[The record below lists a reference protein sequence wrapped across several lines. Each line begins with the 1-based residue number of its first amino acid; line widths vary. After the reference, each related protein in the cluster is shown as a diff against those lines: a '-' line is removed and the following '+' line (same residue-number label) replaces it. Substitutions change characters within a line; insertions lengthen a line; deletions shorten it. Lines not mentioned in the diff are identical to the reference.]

1 MLKARVRPWYVIFPA
16 VMVSLLFSIVLTAS
30 AHENSASPDGLA
42 LLIEGNQRFMEGRL
56 KAKDYLAERPQLA
69 QSQHPFAI
77 ILTCSDSRLS
87 PEIIFDESQ
96 GRLFVIRTA
105 GHVVDPVS
113 LGSIE
118 YAVEHL
124 HVKLLLVLGHDSC
137 GAVTATI
144 SGGEVTPNIRVL
156 LAKIKPAVD
165 KAMSKGLAE
174 KDLLDAAIAENV
186 RYQMQRSIFESDLLS
201 ESVLKRK
208 LAIVGGVYHL
218 KDGRVELIPAYL
230 GVEQIKGEP
239 SKITSDNRAIGKDHS
254 ETVGAA
260 SDHAKPTETVPPQTK
275 GTSFADS
282 IRAAYAKNRNV
293 QLKKTMLMRDD
304 RDRCAT
310 DDCRG
315 IPAGELV
322 SLESPLI
329 LNVMDRRQ
337 LKVRYKGHSYY
348 ILADAEA
355 LEFTNN

>member
-1 MLKARVRPWYVIFPA
+1 MSRARVRPWYVIFPG
-16 VMVSLLFSIVLTAS
+16 VIVSLLFSIVLTAS

-42 LLIEGNQRFMEGRL
+42 LLMEGNQRFVEGRL

-69 QSQHPFAI
+69 QSQHPYAI
-77 ILTCSDSRLS
+77 VLTCSDSRLS

-105 GHVVDPVS
+105 GHVVDPVA

-124 HVKLLLVLGHDSC
+124 HVNLLLVLGHDSC
-137 GAVTATI
+137 GAVKATI

-156 LAKIKPAVD
+156 IARIKPAVD
-165 KAMSKGLAE
+165 KAMSKGVAE

-201 ESVLKRK
+201 EYVLKRK
-208 LAIVGGVYHL
+208 LRIAGGVYHL
-218 KDGRVELIPAYL
+218 KDGRVEMMPAYL
-230 GVEQIKGEP
+230 AVEQIRGEP
-239 SKITSDNRAIGKDHS
+239 LKTASDNRAIVKDHS
-254 ETVGAA
+254 ETVEA
-260 SDHAKPTETVPPQTK
+260 SSQTARTKETVPSHTK
-275 GTSFADS
+275 GASFAES
-282 IRAAYAKNRNV
+282 IRSAYETKRNV
-293 QLKKTMLMRDD
+293 QLKKTMLMRDE

-329 LNVMDRRQ
+329 LSVMERRQ
-337 LKVRYKGHSYY
+337 LKVRYKGRSYY
-348 ILADAEA
+348 ILADVEA
-355 LEFTNN
+355 MEFTDN